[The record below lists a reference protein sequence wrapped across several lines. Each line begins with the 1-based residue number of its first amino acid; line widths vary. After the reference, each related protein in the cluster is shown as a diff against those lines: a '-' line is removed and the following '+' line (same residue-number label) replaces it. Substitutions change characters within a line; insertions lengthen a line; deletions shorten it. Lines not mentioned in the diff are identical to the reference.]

1 MTDQFLLG
9 SASYRSLCY
18 ELLAEVKKHVSKTHP
33 LVIKA
38 ENVLKPPPNGR
49 KFQRGENNF
58 AAILT
63 PELVRKM
70 RKLRED
76 GWSYRQ
82 LASEFD
88 VDEKHAWRI
97 CNRNAW
103 AWVE

>member
-18 ELLAEVKKHVSKTHP
+18 ELLAEVKKHVSKSHP
-33 LVIKA
+33 VVIKA

-88 VDEKHAWRI
+88 VDETHAWRI

>member
-1 MTDQFLLG
+1 MSEDFQLG
-9 SASYRSLCY
+9 SASYRALCFEVLG
-18 ELLAEVKKHVSKTHP
+18 ELKKHVKKSHP
-33 LVIKA
+33 VVIKA
-38 ENVLKPPPNGR
+38 NSILSPPPNGR
-49 KFQRGENNF
+49 KFERGEKNV

-70 RKLRED
+70 RRLREE
-76 GWSYRQ
+76 GWSYRE

-103 AWVE
+103 VWLE

>member
-18 ELLAEVKKHVSKTHP
+18 ELLAEVKKHVSKNHP
-33 LVIKA
+33 VVIKA

>member
-18 ELLAEVKKHVSKTHP
+18 ELLAEVKKHVSKSHP
-33 LVIKA
+33 VVIKA

-58 AAILT
+58 SAILT

>member
-18 ELLAEVKKHVSKTHP
+18 ELLAEVKKHVNKSHP
-33 LVIKA
+33 VVIKA

>member
-18 ELLAEVKKHVSKTHP
+18 ELLAEVKKHVSKSHP
-33 LVIKA
+33 VVIKA

-82 LASEFD
+82 LAGEFD

>member
-18 ELLAEVKKHVSKTHP
+18 ELLAELKKHVSKSHP
-33 LVIKA
+33 VVIKA

>member
-18 ELLAEVKKHVSKTHP
+18 ELLAEVKKHVSKSHP
-33 LVIKA
+33 VVIKA

>member
-18 ELLAEVKKHVSKTHP
+18 ELLAEVKKHVGKAHP
-33 LVIKA
+33 VVIKA

-70 RKLRED
+70 RQLRED

>member
-18 ELLAEVKKHVSKTHP
+18 ELLAEVKKHVGKAHP
-33 LVIKA
+33 VVIKA

-97 CNRNAW
+97 CNNQAW
-103 AWVE
+103 TWLK

>member
-18 ELLAEVKKHVSKTHP
+18 ELLAEVKKHVSKTHS